1 MKIESWNTGNP
12 YGDAGQRIAATIG
25 EDGHLYFADLDRGI
39 DGRSKVPQVIAEG
52 QLRRATMRVYGYQDG
67 IEAAY
72 TDTGTYHPVHGS
84 TIKALIAAAILAPKI
99 TAEGV
104 K

>member
-12 YGDAGQRIAATIG
+12 YTAEGQRIAATIG
-25 EDGHLYFADLDRGI
+25 EDEHLYFVDFDRGI
-39 DGRSKVPQVIAEG
+39 YGRSENRQVVAEG

-67 IEAAY
+67 IAPAYTCTGTWHPEHGLTVKALEAAA
-72 TDTGTYHPVHGS
+72 
-84 TIKALIAAAILAPKI
+84 KATPIIQ
-99 TAEGV
+99 GV